1 MLCECN
7 GADMDALKFAFD
19 TLIIGA
25 LALPW
30 LAVLLH
36 LYSLPPING
45 KAGKH
50 TALLSALPEHTKD
63 VVLSAAILALGYFL
77 GAAVSRVSDDF
88 FGDAD
93 LWSLPTE
100 PSIRD
105 DVYHHEYC
113 DVSSVVAAANLPYGL
128 AGPAV
133 LFCSAK
139 VSEPSQPPKPGSPE
153 RPKSKAGFHEEW
165 GDAITQFFRL
175 EEGRLL
181 LQGDDK
187 TTRLRELHDQ
197 IVILRGATLNGM
209 MLTTLCLL
217 GLCASY
223 RHGSSHW
230 LSFGSTYVPAIALLV
245 YGVFTLV
252 LHFQHFRSDPDLYRD
267 PPLAEGLMV
276 IMGLAG
282 LAATAPPESRLK
294 YAHGCGVSFAL
305 TIVAYGRCP
314 VDC

>member
-1 MLCECN
+1 ME
-7 GADMDALKFAFD
+7 ALKLAFD

-30 LAVLLH
+30 LAVLMH

-50 TALLSALPEHTKD
+50 VALMAAVPEHTRD
-63 VVLSAAILALGYFL
+63 IVFGVAILALGYFL

-100 PSIRD
+100 PSIRE
-105 DVYHHEYC
+105 DVYYHEYC
-113 DVSSVVAAANLPYGL
+113 DVRGVVAAATLPYRL
-128 AGPAV
+128 AEPAV
-133 LFCSAK
+133 LFCPAK
-139 VSEPSQPPKPGSPE
+139 ATGSSERLQRE
-153 RPKSKAGFHEEW
+153 AGWHDHW

-175 EEGRLL
+175 EEAKLL

-209 MLTTLCLL
+209 MLSTLCLF
-217 GLCASY
+217 GFCASY
-223 RHGSSHW
+223 RRGLRGW
-230 LSFGSTYVPAIALLV
+230 LKFGSTHAPAVALSL
-245 YGVFTLV
+245 YGAFTLFW
-252 LHFQHFRSDPDLYRD
+252 LFWLIRHDPDAFRD
-267 PPLAEGLMV
+267 PPLAEGLMAMV
-276 IMGLAG
+276 GIAG
-282 LAATAPPESRLK
+282 LLATSPPESRVK

-305 TIVAYGRCP
+305 TLVAYGAWWWTEVMHNQGVIHAYP
-314 VDC
+314 TL